1 MEQMTSTTWPARIVE
16 ARIHTSGARTERY
29 AALTTDFNP
38 IHVDAGFAANTVF
51 GGPINHGT
59 LGLSLLVQAIEM
71 TFGGVRQEL
80 DIRFS
85 RPAPVGSVLIT
96 GGERN
101 PVDSSYHVHVT
112 TDDGVRVIEGTL
124 RLND

>member
-1 MEQMTSTTWPARIVE
+1 MEPTTNAARPTRLAE
-16 ARIHTSGARTERY
+16 ARTRTNAAKTARY

-38 IHVDAGFAANTVF
+38 IHVDPEFATNTVF

-71 TFGGVRQEL
+71 TFGDVPHEL
-80 DIRFS
+80 DVRFS
-85 RPAPVGSVLIT
+85 RPAPVGSWLVT
-96 GGERN
+96 GGEID
-101 PVDSSYHVHVT
+101 PAGSSYHVHVT